1 MLEDAASRFYWTS
14 ICNAKHC
21 RSKLTLKINSRVII
35 LGLLLGAVCFP
46 FLSIPNVDSQVAF
59 ATTTMTMPQPP
70 SQGQCSMVSLGFS
83 AKAGRISGTFGST
96 VTVNFYI
103 LSSADLNTIQN
114 CHLSTQPLFAF
125 EQAVGHNNAYMN
137 VYLPNDGIYYFVFVY
152 TRGAAEVS
160 YLAVELTYPSS
171 ITIIGAAGSSST
183 SIASTLTS
191 TVQQSTLSTSTP
203 STLPSRSTTS
213 ELTQAPPVSSFTL
226 FGFEMPLTS
235 LLLVI
240 GVAIVGVGGVIG
252 GLMFRSR
259 KPTTHTLSSYLEKID
274 STFNQYAVDR
284 EECKSRL
291 EQLKRDAIEMLNKG
305 KLEEGYFLMLDEKI
319 TQYLKDLGQVTPKRE
334 GTSDTNNSRKG
345 KAAGN

>member
-14 ICNAKHC
+14 ICNAKRC
-21 RSKLTLKINSRVII
+21 RSKLTFKINSRFII
-35 LGLLLGAVCFP
+35 LGLLLGALCFP
-46 FLSIPNVDSQVAF
+46 FLSIPNVDSQLAS
-59 ATTTMTMPQPP
+59 TSTTMTMPQPP
-70 SQGQCSMVSLGFS
+70 SQGQCSIVSLGFS

-103 LSSADLNTIQN
+103 LSSADLNAIQN
-114 CHLSTQPLFAF
+114 CHPSTQPLFAF
-125 EQAVGHNNAYMN
+125 EQAVGQTNVYMN

-160 YLAVELTYPSS
+160 HLAVELTYPSS

-183 SIASTLTS
+183 SIASTLTP

-203 STLPSRSTTS
+203 SASPSRSTTS
-213 ELTQAPPVSSFTL
+213 ELTQAPPASSFTL
-226 FGFEMPLTS
+226 FGFEMSLTS

-240 GVAIVGVGGVIG
+240 GVAIVGVGGAIG

-259 KPTTHTLSSYLEKID
+259 TPTTHALSSYLEKID
-274 STFNQYAVDR
+274 ATFNQYAVDR

-305 KLEEGYFLMLDEKI
+305 KLEEGHFLMLDEKI
-319 TQYLKDLGQVTPKRE
+319 SQYLNDLATRKRE
-334 GTSDTNNSRKG
+334 QTSSADDTKENKPP
-345 KAAGN
+345 AH